1 MVELEQLVKNFQS
14 KDEKA
19 FQKLYGMFH
28 HSINGVI
35 YNIVKDADIADELTQ
50 DVFMKAWQSSES
62 YSAKKGRFFT
72 WMLNIARNT
81 AIDKLRS
88 KAFKNSKQNL
98 NADFF
103 VNSIESNENLNDAM
117 NAIGIKKYVEK
128 LTQKCIEVIDLLY
141 FKGFTHKEASESLS
155 MPIGSIKTKN
165 RNCIQELRNMVL
177 N

>member
-1 MVELEQLVKNFQS
+1 MVDIEQLVQEFQNKN
-14 KDEKA
+14 EKA
-19 FQKLYGMFH
+19 FQKLYGMYH
-28 HSINGVI
+28 HSINGII

-50 DVFMKAWQSSES
+50 DVFVKAWQSSES

-72 WMLNIARNT
+72 WILNIARNT

-88 KAFKNSKQNL
+88 KAYKNSKQNL
-98 NADFF
+98 SADFF
-103 VNSIESNENLNDAM
+103 VNSIETNENLNDAM

-141 FKGFTHKEASESLS
+141 FKGFTHKEESETLS

-165 RNCIQELRNMVL
+165 RNCIQELRNMIL